1 MDATGS
7 TTVDPMGTMIDDTSS
22 LLPHFMMPRFSP
34 FDVPSNVLSHDK
46 SDHFFLNGIDA
57 FDELNENLSEFI
69 PKYIS
74 VSRDDYIPVP
84 SVDVSVGISASDIL
98 HPSIL
103 SIPAIPFILPQAL
116 ITAIIIIII
125 IICINHLTVPR
136 PQSTRSSLSMSR
148 RSINA
153 ASIPF
158 SALILLTCISML
170 FYPVHSQPL
179 IGVLNTPHGS
189 RDIPDTLIVSDLDL
203 AINSSIEASPNTMKH
218 ITEHDIEE
226 NVPDGE
232 YNSSIHND
240 PNDVEFEVPHIV
252 DIGSNHNSSS
262 YSGSDVIDNDSR
274 DKQTIGDAVGV
285 KTYEIQIDKLGLRW
299 KVCEISGQGSNTS
312 CDISEYEMAEITGM
326 VQVKYAPGFDS
337 LVGAEYLISMNYA
350 SFYDNALTSCAPLA
364 NLTQLTTI
372 EIDVALNDDH
382 PNHNIGDVNV
392 LYKLTRL
399 KASWLEG
406 NSSVFDP
413 SVMYRNIGLHN
424 LYLAQHF
431 TGASYAKVCR
441 KESDSE
447 FTDFFSKVMYFSD
460 EDTYLETN
468 CTLNDDPPNSPNNC
482 DASNPLCP
490 SIVLNEVYDNTS
502 NTLECAFIAKSVGG
516 RCYTVHDDTLRSY
529 LITNC
534 GAAVKS
540 NGIISV
546 DTLRTGLSSSCA
558 TFSLSAITGSGSENN
573 IDTLQGLEYAQG
585 LSTSGT
591 LGITSLNVSGYQLS
605 ASNSTAE
612 YDRLVVQILAKS
624 IRKEWTDSGTT
635 YVVQSGLT
643 SLYASGCDLAELDD
657 ILDLTPIAAGDYLTQ
672 PFILETLDVS
682 SNHISDV
689 SALISSEFFPQ
700 DSLSSLNISDNFI
713 CDISETATTLNNYF
727 NSISITSN
735 TQSCQCSESFSFSDY
750 KTCRQ
755 RANSSYQV
763 ECWDGYYWDK
773 NIDKCMQ
780 ACPVGES
787 MSREGVCAGHSTI
800 TWNNS
805 LRCDVCKPKSDLQ
818 SILGSDGAVVCGE
831 RCATTNTYGNSCSS
845 SCPVSLVTQTAC
857 NSYPC
862 SSNECSCPSDLYGDA
877 CEYIVIPDDAV
888 RDGVQTALGYTLDY
902 TFDIST

>member
-1 MDATGS
+1 MFFRE
-7 TTVDPMGTMIDDTSS
+7 I
-22 LLPHFMMPRFSP
+22 LQYIHFVSG
-34 FDVPSNVLSHDK
+34 NQTYQIQIE
-46 SDHFFLNGIDA
+46 G
-57 FDELNENLSEFI
+57 DEL
-69 PKYIS
+69 
-74 VSRDDYIPVP
+74 R
-84 SVDVSVGISASDIL
+84 
-98 HPSIL
+98 
-103 SIPAIPFILPQAL
+103 
-116 ITAIIIIII
+116 
-125 IICINHLTVPR
+125 
-136 PQSTRSSLSMSR
+136 
-148 RSINA
+148 
-153 ASIPF
+153 
-158 SALILLTCISML
+158 
-170 FYPVHSQPL
+170 
-179 IGVLNTPHGS
+179 
-189 RDIPDTLIVSDLDL
+189 
-203 AINSSIEASPNTMKH
+203 
-218 ITEHDIEE
+218 
-226 NVPDGE
+226 
-232 YNSSIHND
+232 
-240 PNDVEFEVPHIV
+240 
-252 DIGSNHNSSS
+252 
-262 YSGSDVIDNDSR
+262 YS
-274 DKQTIGDAVGV
+274 
-285 KTYEIQIDKLGLRW
+285 
-299 KVCEISGQGSNTS
+299 VCELSGYGYTL
-312 CDISEYEMAEITGM
+312 CDISEYEMAEITGI
-326 VQVKYAPGFDS
+326 VSVKNNGDFAS

-350 SFYDNALTSCAPLA
+350 SFYDDALTLCAPLA

-372 EIDVALNDDH
+372 EIDVALNDVH

-399 KASWLEG
+399 KSSWLEG

-413 SVMYRNIGLHN
+413 SVMYRNIGLHD

-431 TGASYAKVCR
+431 VGASYAEVCR
-441 KESDSE
+441 RESDSE
-447 FTDFFSKVMYFSD
+447 FIDFFSKVMYFS
-460 EDTYLETN
+460 EEETYLETN
-468 CTLNDDPPNSPNNC
+468 CPLNDDPPNSPNYC

-516 RCYTVHDDTLRSY
+516 RCYTVHDNTLRSY

-713 CDISETATTLNNYF
+713 CDISET
-727 NSISITSN
+727 
-735 TQSCQCSESFSFSDY
+735 CSETFSFSDY

-773 NIDKCMQ
+773 NVDKCMQ

-805 LRCDVCKPKSDLQ
+805 LRCDVCKPKSNLQ
-818 SILGSDGAVVCGE
+818 SILGSDGTVVCGE

-857 NSYPC
+857 NGYPC

-902 TFDIST
+902 TFDISTYEMGTITSLTVSCEVSSFAGLEYADVLTSFNMLGTESSSVGDLFPLSSMSALETFICTNCSISDLSPLYSLPNLLTISVVGNNICVGSSESTEDLGSKFHNYGEAGFSLDLGSDLATDQTCDSTG

>member
-125 IICINHLTVPR
+125 ICCPHHVY
-136 PQSTRSSLSMSR
+136 SCCVYSCRSSLGMSR

-285 KTYEIQIDKLGLRW
+285 KSYIINIPDDKLRKAICVNLGLGW
-299 KVCEISGQGSNTS
+299 TL
-312 CDISEYEMAEITGM
+312 CDPDEYELAEITGTLSAL
-326 VQVKYAPGFDS
+326 KLEITS
-337 LVGAEYLISMNYA
+337 LVGIEYLISIDHP
-350 SFYDNALTSCAPLA
+350 SIFDNSLTSVEPLA
-364 NLTQLTTI
+364 YLKQLSVV
-372 EIDVALNDDH
+372 EIDYDLITEYRNDILDITELWRLN
-382 PNHNIGDVNV
+382 
-392 LYKLTRL
+392 RL
-399 KASWLEG
+399 GILWLEG
-406 NSSVFDP
+406 NYHIFDITI
-413 SVMYRNIGLHN
+413 SYRNIGMYN
-424 LYLAQHF
+424 LYLMEDF
-431 TGASYAKVCR
+431 YDDYAPAYTPMCR
-441 KESDSE
+441 VESDTE
-447 FTDFFSKVMYFSD
+447 FEVFLKNILSLISTESKYFLQN
-460 EDTYLETN
+460 E
-468 CTLNDDPPNSPNNC
+468 CPLNGDSFHC

-672 PFILETLDVS
+672 PFI
-682 SNHISDV
+682 
-689 SALISSEFFPQ
+689 
-700 DSLSSLNISDNFI
+700 
-713 CDISETATTLNNYF
+713 
-727 NSISITSN
+727 
-735 TQSCQCSESFSFSDY
+735 
-750 KTCRQ
+750 
-755 RANSSYQV
+755 
-763 ECWDGYYWDK
+763 
-773 NIDKCMQ
+773 
-780 ACPVGES
+780 
-787 MSREGVCAGHSTI
+787 
-800 TWNNS
+800 
-805 LRCDVCKPKSDLQ
+805 
-818 SILGSDGAVVCGE
+818 
-831 RCATTNTYGNSCSS
+831 
-845 SCPVSLVTQTAC
+845 
-857 NSYPC
+857 
-862 SSNECSCPSDLYGDA
+862 
-877 CEYIVIPDDAV
+877 
-888 RDGVQTALGYTLDY
+888 
-902 TFDIST
+902 